1 MALLA
6 KTASFTAVLI
16 HNMDEIDKSKE
27 NIQPLRQGR
36 NTEQLRDAL
45 SEAKQRNHITQMQ

>member
-16 HNMDEIDKSKE
+16 HKMDEIDKSKE